1 MFVHFDMYI
10 YIYIHAYTSIPV
22 YQYIPFHGGGH
33 GPGLD
38 GTCAVVDFA
47 DGRCGVTELGVT
59 KLGDMDITMA
69 RTMEQCSK
77 PLLVDVYRGLY
88 YPIYGYILGI
98 LIIQ

>member
-10 YIYIHAYTSIPV
+10 YIYTHTPV

>member
-1 MFVHFDMYI
+1 
-10 YIYIHAYTSIPV
+10 
-22 YQYIPFHGGGH
+22 
-33 GPGLD
+33 LD